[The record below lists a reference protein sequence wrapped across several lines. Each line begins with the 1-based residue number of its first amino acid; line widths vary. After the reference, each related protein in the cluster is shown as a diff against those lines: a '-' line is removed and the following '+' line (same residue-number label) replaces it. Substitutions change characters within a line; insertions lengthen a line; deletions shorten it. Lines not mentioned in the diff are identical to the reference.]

1 MKEVNRSVIV
11 VRAKKP
17 FLQWLNS
24 LPDPGKFTLDEVNQ
38 DSTTFLLPEYE
49 DDSEI
54 KKLLERYYS
63 FIFEEQL
70 DGWWRDQDAWPSKRN
85 LKTFKEWF
93 DVDFYCTV
101 FDLVEKPLM
110 KFD

>member
-11 VRAKKP
+11 VRAKEP
-17 FLQWLNS
+17 
-24 LPDPGKFTLDEVNQ
+24 
-38 DSTTFLLPEYE
+38 
-49 DDSEI
+49 
-54 KKLLERYYS
+54 
-63 FIFEEQL
+63 FIFEEEL
-70 DGWWRDQDAWPSKRN
+70 YDWWRDQDAWPQKRN

>member
-1 MKEVNRSVIV
+1 MNEVNRSVIV
-11 VRAKKP
+11 VRAKEP

-24 LPDPGKFTLDEVNQ
+24 LPDPGKFTLDDVNQ
-38 DSTTFLLPEYE
+38 DSSAFLLPEYE
-49 DDSEI
+49 DDSEME
-54 KKLLERYYS
+54 KLLERYYP

-70 DGWWRDQDAWPSKRN
+70 DGWWRDQDAWPKKRN
-85 LKTFKEWF
+85 LKIFKEWF
-93 DVDFYCTV
+93 DVDFYSMV